1 MAEKKGGVSLIWQI
15 SIGFIAGIVF
25 GRMASPQVVGY
36 VAPLGSIFMAL
47 LNMLIVP
54 LVLSSLIVGVASLGD
69 LKALGR
75 IGVKTVVLYLLTTAA
90 AIAIG
95 LALGNIMQ
103 PGAGMDLALAK
114 ATEAKAAPSLGQV
127 LTNMFPKNA
136 FAAMVNANMLQII
149 VFALF
154 FGVAL
159 TMAGEKGKP
168 ALAFFDSMAEVMYKM
183 TAIVMKFAP
192 YGVFALIA
200 GTVSKYG
207 MAVLLPFAKVI
218 GAVYIGCIIHAVVI
232 YSGLVTVFAR
242 KSPMWFFRGIKEASL
257 TAFVT
262 RSSAGTLPV
271 TMECCHNMGVPEKV
285 SSFVLPL
292 GATINMDGTAL
303 YQGVCALFIAQAYGI
318 PLNLSAQLGILL
330 TATLGSIGTAG
341 VPGAG
346 LIMLTLVTTQA
357 GLPIEG
363 VAMIAGIDAILDMI
377 RTSLNITGDA
387 AVATVVARTEGAD
400 FTEVE

>member
-15 SIGFIAGIVF
+15 SIGFIAGILF
-25 GRMASPQVVGY
+25 GRMATPEVVSY
-36 VAPLGSIFMAL
+36 VQPLGSIFMAL

-54 LVLSSLIVGVASLGD
+54 LVLSSLIVGVSSLGD

-75 IGVKTVVLYLLTTAA
+75 IGVKTVVLYLVTTAI

-95 LALGNIMQ
+95 LALGNIIQ
-103 PGAGMDLALAK
+103 PGTGMDLALAK
-114 ATEAKAAPSLGQV
+114 AQQAKAAPSLGQV
-127 LTNMFPKNA
+127 LAGMFPKNA

-168 ALAFFDSMAEVMYKM
+168 ALAFFDSMAEIMYKM

-200 GTVSKYG
+200 VTVSKYG
-207 MAVLLPFAKVI
+207 MAVLLPFANVI
-218 GAVYIGCIIHAVVI
+218 AAVYIGCIIHAVVV
-232 YSGLVTVFAR
+232 YSGLVTVFTR
-242 KSPMWFFRGIKEASL
+242 KSPLWFFRGIKEDSL

-303 YQGVCALFIAQAYGI
+303 YQGVCALFIAQAFGI
-318 PLNLSAQLGILL
+318 PLSIGAQLGILL

>member
-232 YSGLVTVFAR
+232 YSGLVTAFAR

-387 AVATVVARTEGAD
+387 AVATVVARTEGSD

>member
-15 SIGFIAGIVF
+15 SIGCIAGIVF

-218 GAVYIGCIIHAVVI
+218 GAVYIGCIIHAVVV
-232 YSGLVTVFAR
+232 YSGLVTAFAR
-242 KSPMWFFRGIKEASL
+242 KSPLWFFRGIKEASL

>member
-15 SIGFIAGIVF
+15 SIGFIAGILF
-25 GRMASPQVVGY
+25 GRMASPEVVGY
-36 VAPLGSIFMAL
+36 VQPLGSIFMAM

-75 IGVKTVVLYLLTTAA
+75 IGVKTVVLYLVTTAI

-95 LALGNIMQ
+95 LALGNIIQ
-103 PGAGMDLALAK
+103 PGTGMDLALAK
-114 ATEAKAAPSLGQV
+114 AQEAKAAPSLGQV

-200 GTVSKYG
+200 VTVSKYG

-218 GAVYIGCIIHAVVI
+218 AAVYIGCIIHAVVV
-232 YSGLVTVFAR
+232 YSGLVTVFTR
-242 KSPMWFFRGIKEASL
+242 KSPLWFFRGIKEASL

-303 YQGVCALFIAQAYGI
+303 YQGVCALFIAQAFGI
-318 PLNLSAQLGILL
+318 PLSIGAQLGILL

>member
-15 SIGFIAGIVF
+15 SIGFIAGILF
-25 GRMASPQVVGY
+25 GRMASPEVVSY
-36 VAPLGSIFMAL
+36 VQPLGSIFMAL

-54 LVLSSLIVGVASLGD
+54 LVLSSLIVGVSSLGD

-75 IGVKTVVLYLLTTAA
+75 IGVKTVVLYLVTTAI

-95 LALGNIMQ
+95 LALGNIIQ
-103 PGAGMDLALAK
+103 PGTGMDLALAK
-114 ATEAKAAPSLGQV
+114 AQEAKAAPSLGQV

-200 GTVSKYG
+200 VTVSKYG

-218 GAVYIGCIIHAVVI
+218 AAVYIGCIIHAVVV
-232 YSGLVTVFAR
+232 YSGLVTVFTR
-242 KSPMWFFRGIKEASL
+242 KSPLWFFRGIKEASL

-303 YQGVCALFIAQAYGI
+303 YQGVCALFIAQAFGI
-318 PLNLSAQLGILL
+318 PLSIGAQLGILL

>member
-15 SIGFIAGIVF
+15 SIGFIAGILF
-25 GRMASPQVVGY
+25 GRMASPEVVGY
-36 VAPLGSIFMAL
+36 VQPLGSIFMAL

-54 LVLSSLIVGVASLGD
+54 LVLSSLIVGVSSLGD

-75 IGVKTVVLYLLTTAA
+75 IGVKTVVLYLVTTAI

-95 LALGNIMQ
+95 LALGNIIQ
-103 PGAGMDLALAK
+103 PGTGMDLALAK
-114 ATEAKAAPSLGQV
+114 AQEAKAAPSLGQV

-200 GTVSKYG
+200 VTVSKYG

-218 GAVYIGCIIHAVVI
+218 AAVYIGCIIHAVVV
-232 YSGLVTVFAR
+232 YSGLVTVFTR
-242 KSPMWFFRGIKEASL
+242 KSPLWFFRGIKEASL

-303 YQGVCALFIAQAYGI
+303 YQGVCALFIAQAFGI
-318 PLNLSAQLGILL
+318 PLGIGAQLGILL

>member
-218 GAVYIGCIIHAVVI
+218 GAVYIGCILHAVVI
-232 YSGLVTVFAR
+232 YSGLVTAFAR

>member
-15 SIGFIAGIVF
+15 SIGFIAGILF
-25 GRMASPQVVGY
+25 GRMASPEVVSY
-36 VAPLGSIFMAL
+36 VQPLGSIFMAL

-54 LVLSSLIVGVASLGD
+54 LVLSSLIVGVSSLGD

-75 IGVKTVVLYLLTTAA
+75 IGVKTVVLYLVTTAI

-95 LALGNIMQ
+95 LALGNIIQ
-103 PGAGMDLALAK
+103 PGTGMDLALAK
-114 ATEAKAAPSLGQV
+114 AQEAKAAPSLGQV

-200 GTVSKYG
+200 VTVSKYG

-218 GAVYIGCIIHAVVI
+218 AAVYIGCIIHAVVV
-232 YSGLVTVFAR
+232 YSGLVTVFTR
-242 KSPMWFFRGIKEASL
+242 KSPLWFFRGIKEASL

-303 YQGVCALFIAQAYGI
+303 YQGVCALFIAQAFGI
-318 PLNLSAQLGILL
+318 PLSVGAQLGILL

>member
-54 LVLSSLIVGVASLGD
+54 LVLSSLIVGVSSLGD

-75 IGVKTVVLYLLTTAA
+75 IGVKTVVLYLVTTAI

-95 LALGNIMQ
+95 LALGNIIQ
-103 PGAGMDLALAK
+103 PGTGMDLALAK
-114 ATEAKAAPSLGQV
+114 AQEAKAAPSLGQV

-232 YSGLVTVFAR
+232 YSGLVTAFAR

>member
-15 SIGFIAGIVF
+15 SIGFIAGILF
-25 GRMASPQVVGY
+25 GRMASPEVVSY
-36 VAPLGSIFMAL
+36 VQPLGSIFMAL

-75 IGVKTVVLYLLTTAA
+75 IGVKTVVLYLVTTAI

-95 LALGNIMQ
+95 LALGNIIQ
-103 PGAGMDLALAK
+103 PGTGMDLALAK
-114 ATEAKAAPSLGQV
+114 AQEAKAAPSLGQV

-200 GTVSKYG
+200 VTVSKYG

-218 GAVYIGCIIHAVVI
+218 AAVYIGCIIHAVVV
-232 YSGLVTVFAR
+232 YSGLVTVFTR
-242 KSPMWFFRGIKEASL
+242 KSPLWFFRGIKEASL

-303 YQGVCALFIAQAYGI
+303 YQGVCALFIAQAFGI
-318 PLNLSAQLGILL
+318 PLSIGAQLGILL

-400 FTEVE
+400 FIEVE

>member
-207 MAVLLPFAKVI
+207 MTVLLPFAKVI

-232 YSGLVTVFAR
+232 YSGLVTAFAR

-400 FTEVE
+400 FAEVE

>member
-15 SIGFIAGIVF
+15 SIGFIAGILF
-25 GRMASPQVVGY
+25 GRMATPEVVSY
-36 VAPLGSIFMAL
+36 VQPLGSIFMAL

-54 LVLSSLIVGVASLGD
+54 LVLSSLIVGVSSLGD

-75 IGVKTVVLYLLTTAA
+75 IGVKTVVLYLVTTAI

-95 LALGNIMQ
+95 LALGNIIQ
-103 PGAGMDLALAK
+103 PGTGMDLALAK
-114 ATEAKAAPSLGQV
+114 AQEAKAAPSLGQV

-192 YGVFALIA
+192 YGVVALIA
-200 GTVSKYG
+200 VTVSKYG

-218 GAVYIGCIIHAVVI
+218 AAVYIGCIIHAVVV
-232 YSGLVTVFAR
+232 YSGLVTVFTR
-242 KSPMWFFRGIKEASL
+242 KSPLWFFRGIKEASL

-303 YQGVCALFIAQAYGI
+303 YQGVCALFIAQAFGI
-318 PLNLSAQLGILL
+318 PLSIGAQLGILL

>member
-15 SIGFIAGIVF
+15 SIGFIAGILF
-25 GRMASPQVVGY
+25 GRMASPEVVGY
-36 VAPLGSIFMAL
+36 VQPLGSIFMAM

-75 IGVKTVVLYLLTTAA
+75 IGVKTVVLYLVTTAI

-95 LALGNIMQ
+95 LALGNIIQ
-103 PGAGMDLALAK
+103 PGTGMDLALAK
-114 ATEAKAAPSLGQV
+114 AQQAKAAPSLGQV
-127 LTNMFPKNA
+127 LANMFPKNA

-200 GTVSKYG
+200 VTVSKYG
-207 MAVLLPFAKVI
+207 MSVLLPFAKVI
-218 GAVYIGCIIHAVVI
+218 AAVYIGCIIHAVVV
-232 YSGLVTVFAR
+232 YSGLVTVFTR
-242 KSPMWFFRGIKEASL
+242 KSPLWFFRGIKEASL

-303 YQGVCALFIAQAYGI
+303 YQGVCALFIAQAFGI
-318 PLNLSAQLGILL
+318 PLSIGAQLGILL

>member
-232 YSGLVTVFAR
+232 YSGLVTAFAR

-303 YQGVCALFIAQAYGI
+303 YQGVCALFIAQAFGI
-318 PLNLSAQLGILL
+318 PLSIGAQLGILL

>member
-1 MAEKKGGVSLIWQI
+1 MVAVDFLSD
-15 SIGFIAGIVF
+15 FI
-25 GRMASPQVVGY
+25 
-36 VAPLGSIFMAL
+36 
-47 LNMLIVP
+47 
-54 LVLSSLIVGVASLGD
+54 D
-69 LKALGR
+69 EH
-75 IGVKTVVLYLLTTAA
+75 TAI

-95 LALGNIMQ
+95 LALGNIIQ
-103 PGAGMDLALAK
+103 PGTGMDLALAK
-114 ATEAKAAPSLGQV
+114 AQEAKAAPSLGQV

-200 GTVSKYG
+200 VTVSKYG

-218 GAVYIGCIIHAVVI
+218 AAVYIGCIIHAVVV
-232 YSGLVTVFAR
+232 YSGLVTVFTR
-242 KSPMWFFRGIKEASL
+242 KSPLWFFRGIKEASL

-303 YQGVCALFIAQAYGI
+303 YQGVCALFIAQAFGI
-318 PLNLSAQLGILL
+318 PLSIGAQLGILL

>member
-15 SIGFIAGIVF
+15 SIGFIAGILF
-25 GRMASPQVVGY
+25 GRMATPEVVSY
-36 VAPLGSIFMAL
+36 VQPLGSIFMAL

-75 IGVKTVVLYLLTTAA
+75 IGVKTVVLYLVTTAI

-95 LALGNIMQ
+95 LALGNIIQ
-103 PGAGMDLALAK
+103 PGTGMDLALAK
-114 ATEAKAAPSLGQV
+114 AQEAKAAPSLGQV

-200 GTVSKYG
+200 VTVSKYG
-207 MAVLLPFAKVI
+207 MSVLLPFAKVI
-218 GAVYIGCIIHAVVI
+218 AAVYIGCIIHAVVV
-232 YSGLVTVFAR
+232 YSGLVTVFTR
-242 KSPMWFFRGIKEASL
+242 KSPLWFFRGIKEASL

-303 YQGVCALFIAQAYGI
+303 YQGVCALFIAQAFGI
-318 PLNLSAQLGILL
+318 PLSIGAQLGILL

>member
-1 MAEKKGGVSLIWQI
+1 MATPEVVS
-15 SIGFIAGIVF
+15 
-25 GRMASPQVVGY
+25 Y
-36 VAPLGSIFMAL
+36 VQPLGSIFMAL

-54 LVLSSLIVGVASLGD
+54 LVLSSLIVGVSSLGD

-75 IGVKTVVLYLLTTAA
+75 IGVKTVVLYLVTTAI

-95 LALGNIMQ
+95 LALGNIIQ
-103 PGAGMDLALAK
+103 PGTGMDLALAK
-114 ATEAKAAPSLGQV
+114 AQEAKAAPSLGQV

-200 GTVSKYG
+200 VTVSKYG

-218 GAVYIGCIIHAVVI
+218 AAVYIGCIIHAVVV
-232 YSGLVTVFAR
+232 YSGLVTVFTR
-242 KSPMWFFRGIKEASL
+242 KSPLWFFRGIKEASL

-303 YQGVCALFIAQAYGI
+303 YQGVCALFIAQAFGI
-318 PLNLSAQLGILL
+318 PLSIGAQLGILL

>member
-232 YSGLVTVFAR
+232 YSGLVTAFAR

>member
-69 LKALGR
+69 LTALGR

-232 YSGLVTVFAR
+232 YSGLVTAFAR

-387 AVATVVARTEGAD
+387 AVATVVARTE
-400 FTEVE
+400 

>member
-15 SIGFIAGIVF
+15 SIGFIAGILF
-25 GRMASPQVVGY
+25 GRMATPEVVSY
-36 VAPLGSIFMAL
+36 VQPLGSIFMAM

-75 IGVKTVVLYLLTTAA
+75 IGVKTVVLYLVTTAI

-95 LALGNIMQ
+95 LALGNIIQ
-103 PGAGMDLALAK
+103 PGTGMDLALAK
-114 ATEAKAAPSLGQV
+114 AQEAKAAPSLGQV

-200 GTVSKYG
+200 VTVSKYG
-207 MAVLLPFAKVI
+207 MSVLLPFAKVI
-218 GAVYIGCIIHAVVI
+218 AAVYIGCIIHAVVV
-232 YSGLVTVFAR
+232 YSGLVTVFTR
-242 KSPMWFFRGIKEASL
+242 KSPLWFFRGIKEASL

-303 YQGVCALFIAQAYGI
+303 YQGVCALFIAQAFGI
-318 PLNLSAQLGILL
+318 PLSIGAQLGLLL

>member
-15 SIGFIAGIVF
+15 SIGFIAGILF
-25 GRMASPQVVGY
+25 GRMATPEVVSY
-36 VAPLGSIFMAL
+36 VQPLGSIFMAL

-54 LVLSSLIVGVASLGD
+54 LVLSSLIVGVSSLGD

-75 IGVKTVVLYLLTTAA
+75 IGVKTVVLYLVTTAI

-95 LALGNIMQ
+95 LALGNIIQ
-103 PGAGMDLALAK
+103 PGTGMDLALAK
-114 ATEAKAAPSLGQV
+114 AQEAKAAPSLGQV

-200 GTVSKYG
+200 VTVSKYG

-218 GAVYIGCIIHAVVI
+218 AAVYIGCIIHAVVV
-232 YSGLVTVFAR
+232 YSGLVTVFTR
-242 KSPMWFFRGIKEASL
+242 KSPLWFFRGIKEASL

-303 YQGVCALFIAQAYGI
+303 YQGVCALFIAQAFGI
-318 PLNLSAQLGILL
+318 PLSIGAQLGILL